1 MRTMRPTWRRLSR
14 GAVALSLALELLR
27 LSPRARAQNPSF
39 AASAAVPVQEDLVKA
54 RAQALSDALGRAL
67 EQAVAQ
73 VAPEARSRVYLVLGR
88 TRDYVTTYRVL
99 DEGEV
104 AGQFQIRLEVQF
116 DLSRLL
122 RDLQS
127 DKSRSA
133 PTQSA
138 PLLVCTPADSAPAQ
152 AALSAARG
160 LLGEQGAVT
169 ESLPAAACADRQ
181 KSGAALLAL
190 IFDENPQSAE
200 IRGTQPA
207 RFGAQARAEWR
218 LLRGGGEPLRESAEG
233 TMFLDS
239 AAGAVAEAQRVAAL
253 TALRQLIKR
262 PGSGLVGLSR
272 GAAGVMLT
280 LEGVGSYGNYQQLVK
295 AMAALP
301 GVSRVEPRRF
311 FSQPATT
318 SPPPGSAESTPA
330 APVEERQVQVM
341 LHTAATAETIGA
353 ALGRAPLGGLRLQVA
368 PLGPSELRVI
378 CASAS
383 NVPSATDENPTEP
396 IEAGGTP

>member
-1 MRTMRPTWRRLSR
+1 MQMRPTWRRISR
-14 GAVALSLALELLR
+14 CSVAFSLALELLGV
-27 LSPRARAQNPSF
+27 SPQARAQAPSF

-88 TRDYVTTYRVL
+88 ARDYVTTYRVL
-99 DEGEV
+99 EEGEL

-127 DKSRSA
+127 DKSRPA
-133 PTQSA
+133 PAQSA
-138 PLLVCTPADSAPAQ
+138 PLLVCTPSDAAPAQ

-160 LLGEQGAVT
+160 LLGEQGVTT
-169 ESLPAAACADRQ
+169 ESLPAAACAERL

-190 IFDENPQSAE
+190 VFDENPQSAE

-218 LLRGGGEPLRESAEG
+218 LSRGSGEPLRESGEG

-253 TALRQLIKR
+253 TALRQLVKR
-262 PGSGLVGLSR
+262 PGAGLLGMSR
-272 GAAGVMLT
+272 GAAGVTLT
-280 LEGVGSYGNYQQLVK
+280 LEGAFSYGSYQQLMK

-311 FSQPATT
+311 FSQPATA
-318 SPPPGSAESTPA
+318 SPPGNPAETPA

-378 CASAS
+378 CVAAT
-383 NVPSATDENPTEP
+383 NVPTATDENQAEP
-396 IEAGGTP
+396 VEAGGTP

>member
-1 MRTMRPTWRRLSR
+1 MRRLSR
-14 GAVALSLALELLR
+14 GSLALALALEILCVTP
-27 LSPRARAQNPSF
+27 SAQAQTPSF
-39 AASAAVPVQEDLVKA
+39 SATAAVPVQEDLVKA

-88 TRDYVTTYRVL
+88 ARDYVTTYRVL
-99 DEGEV
+99 EEGEL

-127 DKSRSA
+127 DKSRPA
-133 PTQSA
+133 PAQSA
-138 PLLVCTPADSAPAQ
+138 PLVVCTPSDAAPAQ

-160 LLGEQGAVT
+160 LLGEQGANT
-169 ESLPAAACADRQ
+169 ESLPAAACADRL

-190 IFDENPQSAE
+190 VFDENPQSAE

-218 LLRGGGEPLRESAEG
+218 LLRGSGEPLRESGEG

-239 AAGAVAEAQRVAAL
+239 AASAIAEAQRVAAL

-262 PGSGLVGLSR
+262 PGAGLVGLSR
-272 GAAGVMLT
+272 GAAGVLLT
-280 LEGVGSYGNYQQLVK
+280 LEGVGGYGNYQQLMK
-295 AMAALP
+295 AMVALP

-311 FSQPATT
+311 FTQPAAA
-318 SPPPGSAESTPA
+318 SPAPASADQTPVA
-330 APVEERQVQVM
+330 APAEERQVQVM
-341 LHTAATAETIGA
+341 LHTSATAETIGA
-353 ALGRAPLGGLRLQVA
+353 ALGRTPLGGLRLQVA

-378 CASAS
+378 CTAAS
-383 NVPSATDENPTEP
+383 NVPTAADEPPTEP
-396 IEAGGTP
+396 VETGGTP